1 MPLASSTGYHIG
13 GRGGALSDVASVDVV
28 VVALAKLLSSVMSVD
43 DSVAGEED
51 VSVGSASVDDVD
63 DDDEEV
69 VASVVVSPPSPP
81 PSMGM
86 GHRSMISRDV
96 ACGHSKIIDWAAF
109 GQLEINV
116 GISMSLREI

>member
-86 GHRSMISRDV
+86 GHRSVISALVVVAGDV
-96 ACGHSKIIDWAAF
+96 SVGSD
-109 GQLEINV
+109 NV
-116 GISMSLREI
+116 VVVEVEVSYGGG